1 MTLVDNDSLNYFDQS
16 MKQSADTEDFS
27 ALNAAIDVCDN
38 LIETNNNPKKRSLD
52 DHIDDEM
59 LEEADTSMIIN
70 QPRSKKNR
78 QSNDSDIE
86 IITIGS
92 DDDDDNNAT
101 TAKPEYK
108 PNASSLNKSSY
119 EMKKYD
125 SDPDIIE
132 LSDTEIDYKPKIRST
147 LFIPMTGSL
156 TLSKTASAGGQQVL
170 AKVEKVEKFE
180 KLEKLEKLEKT
191 EYEDADDDIIIEYDV
206 PSVSNQ
212 AYLLESN
219 PSQLDKKALTAQVA
233 QGLTRRQTSKN
244 ACFEDQIRSL
254 INPIFKSM
262 ESKPEPDRNFDNFVS
277 HKVIYLYI

>member
-1 MTLVDNDSLNYFDQS
+1 MTLVDNDALNYFDQS
-16 MKQSADTEDFS
+16 MKQSADTEDFP

-101 TAKPEYK
+101 TAKP
-108 PNASSLNKSSY
+108 NASSLNKSSY

-147 LFIPMTGSL
+147 LSIPMTGSL

-170 AKVEKVEKFE
+170 AKVEKVEKF
-180 KLEKLEKLEKT
+180 EKLEKT